1 MQRISPQKQAALA
14 AVIFAVVA
22 ITLQWWRLMSLN
34 ASYDQ
39 GIFFQILWNG
49 LSGHPFESTLSSQLS
64 TNVIHSGEFPALGY
78 QRLSQHFTPILVTW
92 IPLIG
97 LLGIWGLPIIQV
109 GMITAAGIVLYKL
122 AALDLSPSLSAKI
135 TFSFYFANAVI
146 APTLAN
152 FTDLC
157 QLPLLV
163 FALLYGL
170 RTHNKLLTLICTVL
184 IPLVREDT
192 GVVLAGIAL
201 WLGVKQPQRRPLA
214 TAMFLVGV
222 SWVVI
227 VTNVL
232 MPMFGDDNAR
242 RFMVSNFG
250 QFAPGVDRAT
260 SLDILGQV
268 LRQPITLLREL
279 VSPPG
284 DTLLYL
290 AGQGLPLLFIPLI
303 ATDAWL
309 MMGFPLLGLLL
320 AKGSNDPLSI
330 NIRYTFLVVPG
341 LFGGSIYW
349 WQSREKIFASKRFR
363 QIWTGC
369 MVLSLLFAI
378 AGNQNRSFSFL
389 IPDSIQPW
397 LYNNPVQQWKHGQSA
412 RASIKEIPPQASVSA
427 NTNLV
432 PWLANRSVL
441 VRFPHS
447 INFQNETGIQKSVDW
462 IAVDLKDLSHFSS
475 AFPRDRKMLNKSL
488 STLQKNRSIYSVYS
502 INDGVVLM
510 QRHKSQS
517 KELEKELDQLIIN
530 LSAQNDARQ

>member
-1 MQRISPQKQAALA
+1 
-14 AVIFAVVA
+14 
-22 ITLQWWRLMSLN
+22 MSLN

-78 QRLSQHFTPILVTW
+78 QRLSQHFTPILATW
-92 IPLIG
+92 IPVIG

-122 AALDLSPSLSAKI
+122 AALDLNPSLSAKI
-135 TFSFYFANAVI
+135 TFSFYCANAVI

-170 RTHNKLLTLICTVL
+170 RTQNKSLTFICIIL
-184 IPLVREDT
+184 IPLIREDT

-201 WLGVKQPQRRPLA
+201 WLGIKQPQRWPLA

-268 LRQPITLLREL
+268 FLQPITLLREL

-341 LFGGSIYW
+341 LFGGSICW
-349 WQSREKIFASKRFR
+349 WRSRQKLFSSKRFR

-369 MVLSLLFAI
+369 IVLSLLFAI

-397 LYNNPVQQWKHGQSA
+397 LYTSPVQQWKHGQSA
-412 RASIKEIPPQASVSA
+412 RAAIKEIPFQESVSA

-432 PWLANRSVL
+432 PWLANRPVI
-441 VRFPHS
+441 VRFPHT
-447 INFQNETGIQKSVDW
+447 INYQEENGIQKFVDW
-462 IAVDLKDLSHFSS
+462 IAVDLKDLEHFAS
-475 AFPRDRKMLNKSL
+475 AFPRDQKMLSKSL
-488 STLQKNRSIYSVYS
+488 SILEENRGNYAVYS
-502 INDGVVLM
+502 INDGIVVM
-510 QRHKSQS
+510 QKGEKRS
-517 KELEKELDQLIIN
+517 KALEQQLDLLIIEF
-530 LSAQNDARQ
+530 SSQNDAPK